1 MQIKAIV
8 LDLDRTLL
16 RTDKTISE
24 YTASVLRRCRERGLG
39 VMAASARPMRTILP
53 YCGAVH
59 FDGITAGNG
68 ARIRCGS
75 CCRDYAILTES
86 AERLLTALSKDV
98 SLRITLETG
107 DAAYSNVAFEDF
119 ETVVTQDLVGVAKRE
134 GVLKILVG
142 IDREGV
148 LETVDGMLTDDLY
161 RTVANG
167 HLIQI
172 MSRAAT
178 KWNGIQAML
187 AACGCTPAEA
197 VYFGDDFDDAEPIK
211 MCGLGVA
218 VENAIPEVKEAADCV
233 CESNDCDGVAKWLE
247 RNVL

>member
-1 MQIKAIV
+1 M
-8 LDLDRTLL
+8 DLDRTLL

-24 YTASVLRRCRERGLG
+24 HTLSVLRRCAERGIA
-39 VMAASARPMRTILP
+39 VMAASARPVRTILP
-53 YCGAVH
+53 YCDQIPFAA
-59 FDGITAGNG
+59 ITAGNG
-68 ARIRCGS
+68 ARILCGDV
-75 CCRDYAILTES
+75 CRNHAIAPES
-86 AERLLTALSKDV
+86 AQRLLTSLCRDT

-119 ETVVTQDLVGVAKRE
+119 ETIVTQDLAETAKKE
-134 GVLKILVG
+134 GALKIIVG
-142 IDREGV
+142 FDREGV
-148 LETVDGMLTDDLY
+148 LELVDGCLPDDLY

-178 KWNGIQAML
+178 KWNGIQEML
-187 AACGCTPAEA
+187 AMCGCLPTETAC
-197 VYFGDDFDDAEPIK
+197 FGDDFDDAEAIK
-211 MCGLGVA
+211 MCGIGIA
-218 VENAIPEVKEAADCV
+218 VENAIPQVKKVADCI